1 MFKSRVMG
9 VGIQT
14 TSQSNQ
20 SIYGASFDAAY
31 KEWEKKAGIWAAGL
45 QEARKKCPP
54 IDSSI
59 RFIQAPVCQ
68 PAKDYVKIH
77 PSPNR
82 PVPQD
87 YVDSS
92 TTPAAPTGFSLPLLL
107 GAAYLL
113 LS

>member
-1 MFKSRVMG
+1 MFQSRVMG

-14 TSQSNQ
+14 TTQSNQ

-31 KEWEKKAGIWAAGL
+31 KDWEKKVGIWNAGL
-45 QEARKKCPP
+45 EEARKKCPP
-54 IDSSI
+54 IDPSI

-92 TTPAAPTGFSLPLLL
+92 PTPAAPTGSALPLLL

>member
-1 MFKSRVMG
+1 MFQSRVSG

-31 KEWEKKAGIWAAGL
+31 KDWEKNVGIWNAGL
-45 QEARKKCPP
+45 AEARKKCPP
-54 IDSSI
+54 GDPNI
-59 RFIQAPVCQ
+59 RYIQAPVCQ
-68 PAKDYVKIH
+68 PAIDYVNSN
-77 PSPNR
+77 PSPKR

-87 YVDSS
+87 YVDSAP
-92 TTPAAPTGFSLPLLL
+92 TPAAPTGFSLPLLI